1 MSPINI
7 DWNAIRPFNGSR
19 ANAFEELCAQLA
31 FQERPAGS
39 HFDRKGTPD
48 AGVECFAVLADGSEW
63 GWQAKYFDGLGD
75 AQWPQLDD
83 SVKTALEKHPRLL
96 RYFVCLPLDRPD
108 ARIDGRRSAK
118 ERWDDH
124 VKKWTGWASDRGITI
139 EIVYWGSHE
148 LLERLAKPQ
157 NVGRLRFWFD
167 IRGFD
172 NSWFAARLD
181 EALKTAGPRYT
192 PKLHIQLPIAAD
204 LDAFGRTE
212 RFFDRVKNLA
222 RDIRKKLG
230 NVRYSLPKASDPEL
244 GALFGDLSTKVQA
257 ILSEFAVV
265 TTQPTG
271 VLPFQRISELA
282 KDADASLYKLDEL
295 LSEKERAPETGP
307 SVAGADGTTKSRA
320 NNPFRDCRYR
330 LGALS
335 SELRTAREALDESD
349 SIAGNSLLL
358 LTGAAGTGKTHL
370 LCDVSQQ
377 RVAAGKPTVLLMG
390 QRFTSKAVPWVQALQ
405 QLDLP
410 DLSAEAFVGALEA
423 AAQAAGCRALLLID
437 AINEGSGR
445 DIWPDNLAAFLA
457 HAERSPWIGVV
468 LSVRSSY
475 EEILVPQEISDRA
488 AHVTHQGFAEHEYDA
503 TRAFFVYYGLELPST
518 PLLAPEFRN
527 PLYLK
532 TLCEGLQAKGERRLP
547 RGFHGITES
556 FNLYLGA
563 INSRLAQR
571 LGFDPKDDLVVR
583 ALQTFAKALVSSEY
597 RWLTRRDARK
607 VVDELLPG
615 RDFGRSLYHGLVSEG
630 VLIEH
635 IARHEG
641 GADDEIA
648 FIAYDRFADHLVAKV
663 LLDEHLDKDNP
674 AAAFLEKAPLA
685 FICDKA
691 RYTPPGLLEAMCVQV
706 PELTGQ
712 ELISVAPK
720 IIDHR
725 EIGDAFRQSLVWRA
739 VSAFSEGT
747 RDALNKVIRN
757 QHDSDDTLDVLLT
770 VATLPAH
777 PFNATFLDRRLR
789 KDLMPDRDA
798 WWSTY
803 LHRAW
808 GEHGAVD
815 RLVDWAS
822 SAAPSTALEEEA
834 VDLTAMALTW
844 MLTTSNRFL
853 RDRATQALVNLLTER
868 LGSVTRLVE
877 RFADVDDP
885 YVAERVYAVAYGT
898 AMRSHD
904 TTEVSTLAAC
914 VYARVFA
921 NRTPPAHILLR
932 DYARGVVERA
942 LYLNADLAI
951 EAERIRPPYVSEWPA
966 IPTEDEI
973 KPLLPDWTRGG
984 YDDRDAE
991 WARNHIGNSVMDD
1004 DFARY
1009 VIGTNSSP
1017 TSSDWLALRLEDPP
1031 WQSVDARI
1039 AGLVEGFSE
1048 KERSAWETFE
1058 AADDVVRQ
1066 KQAEKTFA
1074 LFRKAIDGDGSADG
1088 DADVSESGDADDSD
1102 VERAEEE
1109 RGAAH
1114 AALMVALSDDHA
1126 RRISALMAEKDSD
1139 EERGRPPHF
1148 ELRQIQRYV
1157 LWRVFDLG
1165 WTTERF
1171 GEFDRYS
1178 IGYHGRDASKAERIG
1193 KKYQWIAYHEIM
1205 ALVADHFQYREQYR
1219 EEEGDKAYEG
1229 PWQISMRNIDPS
1241 CTLRAL
1247 PGGTSWN
1254 GHSKS
1259 WWGTAIYENWGVPS
1273 DFHDWAR
1280 YYGDL
1285 PRVEDLLRVSR
1296 PDDAS
1301 NWLNVNGYFYWR
1313 QQPPADKESEDV
1325 ERRELW
1331 YLVTGYLI
1339 HATDTDAYLK
1349 WAENVD
1355 FWGRWM
1361 PDPPEIWRMFLGEHG
1376 WAPASRYFQ
1385 KPYFGDEG
1393 WTQPGHGCP
1402 VELRTCGVNYLREA
1416 SGFDCSV
1423 NETYALRLPT
1433 SELVNGAG
1441 LRWSANGADLIDS
1454 VGHLAAF
1461 DPTAHAPGPSS
1472 LLLREDLMRDFLA
1485 RAGLSICWAVL
1496 GEKRVT
1502 GPGLLDAKY
1511 HASMRISGAY
1521 ILDEKGP
1528 IGFLKCMLSDRE
1540 VAGAED
1546 FGKPYHV
1553 IRTPGCG
1560 NKR

>member
-1 MSPINI
+1 MSPVNI
-7 DWNAIRPFNGSR
+7 DWNAIRPLNGSR
-19 ANAFEELCAQLA
+19 ASAFEELCAQLA
-31 FQERPAGS
+31 REERPAGS
-39 HFDRKGTPD
+39 RFERKGTPD
-48 AGVECFAVLADGSEW
+48 AGVECFAVLPDGGEW

-75 AQWPQLDD
+75 PQWSQLDE
-83 SVKTALEKHPRLL
+83 SVKTALEKHPKLV
-96 RYFVCLPLDRPD
+96 RYFICLPLDLPD
-108 ARIDGRRSAK
+108 ARITGRRSAK

-124 VKKWTGWASDRGITI
+124 VKKWIGWASDRGMT
-139 EIVYWGSHE
+139 VDLVFWGRHE
-148 LLERLAKPQ
+148 LLERLANPK
-157 NVGRLRFWFD
+157 NVGRVRFWFD
-167 IRGFD
+167 VRGFD
-172 NSWFAARLD
+172 KSWFAARLD

-230 NVRYSLPKASDPEL
+230 SVRYSLPKASDPEL

-257 ILSEFAVV
+257 ILSEFAVMA
-265 TTQPTG
+265 TQPTG

-282 KDADASLYKLDEL
+282 KVADASLYKLDEL
-295 LSEKERAPETGP
+295 LSEKERAHETGP
-307 SVAGADGTTKSRA
+307 SVAGADGNTRTRA
-320 NNPFRDCRYR
+320 NNPFRDCCYR

-335 SELRTAREALDESD
+335 SELRAASEVLDDAD
-349 SIAGNSLLL
+349 SVAGNSLLL
-358 LTGAAGTGKTHL
+358 LTGAAGIGKTHL
-370 LCDVSQQ
+370 LCDVTQQ
-377 RVAAGKPTVLLMG
+377 RVEAGKPTVLLMG

-410 DLSAEAFVGALEA
+410 DLSAEEFVGALEA
-423 AAQAAGCRALLLID
+423 AAQTAGCRALILID

-475 EEILVPQEISDRA
+475 EEVLVPKEISDRA
-488 AHVTHQGFAEHEYDA
+488 AHVTHHGFAEHEYDA
-503 TRAFFVYYGLELPST
+503 TRAFFIYYGLELPST

-563 INSRLAQR
+563 INSRLAPR

-583 ALQTFAKALVSSEY
+583 ALQAFARALVSFEY
-597 RWLTRRDARK
+597 RWLARRDARK

-615 RDFGRSLYHGLVSEG
+615 RDFGRSLYYALVSEG

-641 GADDEIA
+641 AGDDEIA

-674 AAAFLEKAPLA
+674 AGAFLEKAPLA
-685 FICDKA
+685 FICDKG
-691 RYTPPGLLEAMCVQV
+691 RYTSPGLLEAMCVQV

-720 IIDHR
+720 IIDHLG
-725 EIGDAFRQSLVWRA
+725 IGDAFRQSVVWRA

-747 RDALNKVIRN
+747 RDVLNMVIRN

-770 VATLPAH
+770 IATLPAH
-777 PFNATFLDRRLR
+777 PFNANFLDRRLR
-789 KDLMPDRDA
+789 KDSMPDRDA

-803 LHRAW
+803 LHRVW
-808 GEHGAVD
+808 REHGAVD
-815 RLVDWAS
+815 RLVDWS
-822 SAAPSTALEEEA
+822 SSVAPGTALEEEEA

-853 RDRATQALVNLLTER
+853 RDRATLALVNLLTER
-868 LGSVTRLVE
+868 LGAVARLVE

-898 AMRSHD
+898 VMRSHGPA
-904 TTEVSTLAAC
+904 EVGALAAC

-921 NRTPPAHILLR
+921 NGKPPAHILLR

-942 LYLNADLAI
+942 LYLNADLPIDAG
-951 EAERIRPPYVSEWPA
+951 RIRPPYAREWPA

-973 KPLLPDWTRGG
+973 KPLLPDWTHGG
-984 YDDRDAE
+984 YDDRDIE
-991 WARNHIGNSVMDD
+991 WARNRIGSSVMDD

-1017 TSSDWLALRLEDPP
+1017 TSSDWLSLRLEDPP

-1039 AGLVEGFSE
+1039 AGLIEGFSE
-1048 KERSAWETFE
+1048 KERSAWEIFE
-1058 AADDVVRQ
+1058 AADNVVRQ
-1066 KQAEKTFA
+1066 KRLEIRFA
-1074 LFRKAIDGDGSADG
+1074 SFRRAIEGEGSADG
-1088 DADVSESGDADDSD
+1088 DPDQSGRDDADGSD
-1102 VERAEEE
+1102 VERAEKV
-1109 RGAAH
+1109 RDAAL
-1114 AALMVALSDDHA
+1114 AALMAELSDDHA
-1126 RRISALMAEKDSD
+1126 QNIGALMAEKDSD
-1139 EERGRPPHF
+1139 EERGRPPYL

-1171 GEFDRYS
+1171 GQFDRYY
-1178 IGYHGRDASKAERIG
+1178 IGYRGREASKAERIG
-1193 KKYQWIAYHEIM
+1193 KKYQWIAYHEIL
-1205 ALVADHFQYREQYR
+1205 ALVADHFQYRERYR
-1219 EEEGDKAYEG
+1219 EEDGDKTYEG
-1229 PWQISMRNIDPS
+1229 PWQISVRNIDPS

-1247 PGGTSWN
+1247 PGGTSWS
-1254 GHSKS
+1254 GHSPS
-1259 WWGTAIYENWGVPS
+1259 WWGAARYENWGAPP
-1273 DFHDWAR
+1273 DFRDWAR

-1285 PRVEDLLRVSR
+1285 PRVEDLLKVSP
-1296 PDDAS
+1296 PDEAS
-1301 NWLNVNGYFYWR
+1301 HWLNVQGYFSWR
-1313 QQPPADKESEDV
+1313 RQPPADQESEDV

-1339 HATDTDAYLK
+1339 RATDTDAYLK
-1349 WAENVD
+1349 WAENID

-1361 PDPPEIWRMFLGEHG
+1361 PDPPEIREMFLGEHG
-1376 WAPASRYFQ
+1376 SAPASRHFQ
-1385 KPYFGDEG
+1385 KPYFGEKG
-1393 WTQPGHGCP
+1393 WTRPGHGCP
-1402 VELRTCGVNYLREA
+1402 VALRTCAVNYLREA

-1423 NETYALRLPT
+1423 DESYTLNLPT

-1441 LRWSANGADLIDS
+1441 LRWNATGADFIDS
-1454 VGHLAAF
+1454 AGHLAAF

-1472 LLLREDLMRDFLA
+1472 LLLREASMRNFLA
-1485 RAGLSICWAVL
+1485 RVGLSICWAVL

-1511 HASMRISGAY
+1511 HASMRMSGAY
-1521 ILDEKGP
+1521 VLEEKGP
-1528 IGFLKCMLSDRE
+1528 AGLLKCMFSDPE
-1540 VAGAED
+1540 VAGAEHS
-1546 FGKPYHV
+1546 GKPYHV
-1553 IRTPGCG
+1553 FRTSG
-1560 NKR
+1560 